1 MCAST
6 RATTTLRIR
15 MTNDDLVLA
24 QLCLRA
30 KYLSL
35 KRIGG
40 QQQKKN
46 TTRESAKTNPL
57 WLLVF
62 LSSSMITFLISF
74 FFLRQNLFLLF
85 CSFLRLLREE

>member
-74 FFLRQNLFLLF
+74 FFASKPLSAVLLF
-85 CSFLRLLREE
+85 SAAPS